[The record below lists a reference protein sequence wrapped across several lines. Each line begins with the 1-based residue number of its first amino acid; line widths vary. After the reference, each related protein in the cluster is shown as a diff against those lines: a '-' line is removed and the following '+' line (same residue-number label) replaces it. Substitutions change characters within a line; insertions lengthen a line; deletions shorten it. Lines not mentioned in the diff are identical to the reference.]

1 MTANGDHKERRSST
15 PWRGRFLAALL
26 LGAGL
31 TLLSSF
37 SVNRSA
43 MATYPDIMG
52 CEEACQVAATGW
64 PLVFVRDYTGMSVV
78 STADMMEVW
87 FAADQFDW
95 LPFLANV
102 IFWSGVFLLVMAVFS
117 KRKNA

>member
-1 MTANGDHKERRSST
+1 LRALG
-15 PWRGRFLAALL
+15 ALL
-26 LGAGL
+26 LGAGA

-52 CEEACQVAATGW
+52 CEDGCRVAATGW
-64 PLVFVRDYTGMSVV
+64 PMVYVRDYTGMSVV
-78 STADMMEVW
+78 NTADLFEVI
-87 FAADQFDW
+87 FAADRFDW

-102 IFWSGVFLLVMAVFS
+102 TFWSGLCLVVMALFR
-117 KRKNA
+117 KRKNV